1 MIKILILILFTC
13 VAVFVGPMLADTQGF
28 VHIVFGDRII
38 ETSVNTAIVIYV
50 LSLLLLFVLYVILKK
65 ILNIPSRIKEGFKNR
80 AFNKKLSAQDEAF
93 IDFSQGQF
101 EQSLGLLKHSSPL
114 KKMSEKSLLV
124 AAQSA
129 FALEQYDLTRKIL
142 DEAQSRGRQAKLAAD
157 ILRAKL
163 NLDIGNSK
171 AALEY
176 LDDMNGAIKNKYIS
190 QLYIK
195 SYLATEDYK
204 KILDNSKEYIKLKAL
219 TKEQVREYYIK
230 YIEKEIKDAD
240 SKEKLD
246 QIYKDLSREDKKN
259 SRIMGAIIY
268 KFLKYGNVEK
278 ANTLSLDLMKE
289 ELDPVFVDSI
299 ASWEVAVPEV
309 LIFLKKYASKNVISS
324 QVNLPLLKA
333 MGNLEFRA
341 GLMPDALD
349 DYKKALAIEPST
361 DIYIRI
367 GTILTNLEKVKEATD
382 FFRKANALIY
392 EDKALTLKK

>member
-101 EQSLGLLKHSSPL
+101 EQSLGLLKHSSSL

-129 FALEQYDLTRKIL
+129 FAIEQYDLTRKIL

-176 LDDMNGAIKNKYIS
+176 LDGMNGAIKNKYIS

-204 KILDNSKEYIKLKAL
+204 KILDNSKEFIKLKAL

-240 SKEKLD
+240 SKEKLE

-333 MGNLEFRA
+333 MGHLEFRA

-392 EDKALTLKK
+392 EDKALTLKR

>member
-101 EQSLGLLKHSSPL
+101 EQSLGLLKHSSSL

-176 LDDMNGAIKNKYIS
+176 LDGMNGAIKNKYIS

-204 KILDNSKEYIKLKAL
+204 KILDNSKEFIKLKAL

>member
-101 EQSLGLLKHSSPL
+101 EQSLGLLKHSSSL

-176 LDDMNGAIKNKYIS
+176 LDGMNGAIKNKYIS

>member
-1 MIKILILILFTC
+1 MIKILTLILFTC

-50 LSLLLLFVLYVILKK
+50 LSLLFLFVLYVILKK
-65 ILNIPSRIKEGFKNR
+65 ILNIPSRIKEGFQNR

-101 EQSLGLLKHSSPL
+101 EQSLGLLKHSSTL

-129 FALEQYDLTRKIL
+129 FAIEQYDLTRKIL

-176 LDDMNGAIKNKYIS
+176 LDGMNGAIKNKYIS

-240 SKEKLD
+240 SKEKLE
-246 QIYKDLSREDKKN
+246 QIYNDLSREDKKN

-299 ASWEVAVPEV
+299 ASWEVAVPDV

>member
-101 EQSLGLLKHSSPL
+101 EQSLGLLKHSSSL

-129 FALEQYDLTRKIL
+129 FAIEQYDLTRKIL
-142 DEAQSRGRQAKLAAD
+142 DEAQSRGRQAKLEAD

-176 LDDMNGAIKNKYIS
+176 LDGMNGAIKNKYIS

-204 KILDNSKEYIKLKAL
+204 KILDNSKEFIKLKAL

-240 SKEKLD
+240 SKEKLE

-392 EDKALTLKK
+392 EDKALTLKR

>member
-50 LSLLLLFVLYVILKK
+50 LSILLLFILYVILKK

-101 EQSLGLLKHSSPL
+101 EQSLGILKHTSSL
-114 KKMSEKSLLV
+114 KKMSEKSLLL

-129 FALEQYDLTRKIL
+129 FALELYDFTRKAL

-176 LDDMNGAIKNKYIS
+176 LDSMNGAIKNKYTS
-190 QLYIK
+190 QLYMK

-204 KILDNSKEYIKLKAL
+204 KIVDNSKEFIKLKAL
-219 TKEQVREYYIK
+219 TKEQAREYYIK
-230 YIEKEIKDAD
+230 YLEKEVKDAD
-240 SKEKLD
+240 TKEKVE
-246 QIYKDLSREDKKN
+246 QIYKDLSREDKRN

-268 KFLKYGNVEK
+268 KLVKYGNVDK
-278 ANTLSLDLMKE
+278 AKDLSLDLMKE
-289 ELDPVFVDSI
+289 ELDPAFVESI
-299 ASWEVAVPEV
+299 ASWEVAVPDV
-309 LIFLKKYASKNVISS
+309 LIFLKKYASKNVISA

-333 MGNLEFRA
+333 MGNLEFRQ
-341 GLMPDALD
+341 GLLPDALD
-349 DYKKALAIEPST
+349 DYKKALAIEPGT

-392 EDKALTLKK
+392 EDKALALKK

>member
-101 EQSLGLLKHSSPL
+101 EQSLGLLKHSSSL

-129 FALEQYDLTRKIL
+129 FAIEQYDLTRKIL
-142 DEAQSRGRQAKLAAD
+142 DEAQSRGRQAKLATD

-176 LDDMNGAIKNKYIS
+176 LDGMNGAIKNKYIS

-204 KILDNSKEYIKLKAL
+204 KILDNSKEFIKLKAL

-240 SKEKLD
+240 SKEKLE

>member
-1 MIKILILILFTC
+1 MIKILTLILFTC

-50 LSLLLLFVLYVILKK
+50 LSLLFLFVLYVILKK
-65 ILNIPSRIKEGFKNR
+65 ILNIPSRIKEGFQNR

-101 EQSLGLLKHSSPL
+101 EQSLGLLKHSSTL

-129 FALEQYDLTRKIL
+129 FAIEQYDLTRKIL

-176 LDDMNGAIKNKYIS
+176 LDGMNGAIKNKYIS

-204 KILDNSKEYIKLKAL
+204 KILDNSKEFIKLKAL
-219 TKEQVREYYIK
+219 TKEQAREYYIK

-240 SKEKLD
+240 SKEKLE
-246 QIYKDLSREDKKN
+246 QIYNDLSREDKKN

-299 ASWEVAVPEV
+299 ASWEVAVPDV

>member
-1 MIKILILILFTC
+1 
-13 VAVFVGPMLADTQGF
+13 ML
-28 VHIVFGDRII
+28 
-38 ETSVNTAIVIYV
+38 
-50 LSLLLLFVLYVILKK
+50 LKK
-65 ILNIPSRIKEGFKNR
+65 ILNIPSRIRDGFKNR
-80 AFNKKLSAQDEAF
+80 AFNKKLSAQDEAY

-101 EQSLGLLKHSSPL
+101 EQSLGLLKHTSPL

-124 AAQSA
+124 AAQAA
-129 FALEQYDLTRKIL
+129 FAIEQYDFTRAAL

-157 ILRAKL
+157 IVRAKL
-163 NLDIGNSK
+163 NLDIGNAK

-176 LDDMNGAIKNKYIS
+176 LDGMNGAIKNKYIS

-204 KILDNSKEYIKLKAL
+204 KIYDNSKEFIKLKAL
-219 TKEQVREYYIK
+219 TKEDARNYYIR
-230 YIEKEIKDAD
+230 YLQKEVKEAD
-240 SKEKLD
+240 STEKVE
-246 QIYKDLSREDKKN
+246 QIYKELSREDKRN
-259 SRIMGAIIY
+259 SKIMGAIIY
-268 KFLKYGNVEK
+268 KYLKFGNPDK
-278 ANTLSLDLMKE
+278 AQTLALDLMKE
-289 ELDPVFVDSI
+289 EVDPVFVDSI

-309 LIFLKKYASKNVISS
+309 LIFLKKYASKNIISA

-349 DYKKALAIEPST
+349 DYKKALAIEPGT

-392 EDKALTLKK
+392 EDKALALKK

>member
-1 MIKILILILFTC
+1 MIKILILILFTS

-50 LSLLLLFVLYVILKK
+50 LSILLLFIMYVLLKK
-65 ILNIPSRIKEGFKNR
+65 ILNIPSRIRNGFKNR
-80 AFNKKLSAQDEAF
+80 AFNRKLSAQDEAY

-101 EQSLGLLKHSSPL
+101 EQSLGLLKHTSHL

-124 AAQSA
+124 AAQAA
-129 FALEQYDLTRKIL
+129 FALEQYDFTRAAL
-142 DEAQSRGRQAKLAAD
+142 DEAKSRGRQAKLAAD
-157 ILRAKL
+157 IVRAKL
-163 NLDIGNSK
+163 NLDIGNAK

-195 SYLATEDYK
+195 SYLANEDYK
-204 KILDNSKEYIKLKAL
+204 KIYDNSKEFIKLKAL
-219 TKEQVREYYIK
+219 TKEDARNYYIR
-230 YIEKEIKDAD
+230 YLEKEIKEAD
-240 SKEKLD
+240 SKEKVE
-246 QIYKDLSREDKKN
+246 QIYRDLSREDKRN
-259 SRIMGAIIY
+259 SKIMGALVY
-268 KFLKYGNVEK
+268 KYLKFGNPDK
-278 ANTLSLDLMKE
+278 AQDLALDLMKE
-289 ELDPVFVDSI
+289 EMDPVFVDSI

-309 LIFLKKYASKNVISS
+309 LIFLKKYASKNIISA

-367 GTILTNLEKVKEATD
+367 GTILSNLEKVKEATD

-392 EDKALTLKK
+392 EEKALTLNK

>member
-1 MIKILILILFTC
+1 MIKILLLILFTC

-50 LSLLLLFVLYVILKK
+50 LSILLLFVLYIILKK

-101 EQSLGLLKHSSPL
+101 EQSLGLLKHSSSL

-129 FALEQYDLTRKIL
+129 FALELYDFTRKAL

-176 LDDMNGAIKNKYIS
+176 LDGMNGAIKNKYIC
-190 QLYIK
+190 QLYLK
-195 SYLATEDYK
+195 CYLSTEDYK
-204 KILDNSKEYIKLKAL
+204 KILDNSKEFIKQKAL

-230 YIEKEIKDAD
+230 YIEKEIREAD
-240 SKEKLD
+240 SKEKLEE
-246 QIYKDLSREDKKN
+246 IYRELSREDKRN

-278 ANTLSLDLMKE
+278 ANSLALDLMKE
-289 ELDPVFVDSI
+289 ELDPAFVESI
-299 ASWEVAVPEV
+299 ASWEVAVPDV
-309 LIFLKKYASKNVISS
+309 LIFLKKYASKNVIST

-341 GLMPDALD
+341 GLMTDALD